1 MNLDTCRCANSSC
14 PIRET
19 CQRWTCR
26 DEWPGRLKRYTHFE
40 PGEDGVCTARISVDS
55 GNAAGQKPLPSTGL
69 SGVYPVHPDS
79 TKSV

>member
-14 PIRET
+14 PLRET

-40 PGEDGVCTARISVDS
+40 PGEDGVCGDRIATD
-55 GNAAGQKPLPSTGL
+55 
-69 SGVYPVHPDS
+69 
-79 TKSV
+79 